1 MSERAPLGTRL
12 LRELDWDAMSADDV
26 IMARTKVN
34 RVRSSRL
41 ARIATGFPHRCV
53 RIEAA
58 TLDLPG
64 RTLAV
69 RVHRPT
75 GSEARRPLVLSF
87 HGGGFLMGTAAQ
99 NDWVN
104 SRIAAECR
112 ALVIAVNYRLAPEH
126 PITDAFE
133 DGWDSLKHVLA
144 EHHAWGVDPSRVA
157 VFGESAGATI
167 AALLTQRSR
176 THGPGLVAQVLTSP
190 AVDWT
195 EALGEYPSV
204 SANAVHPGF
213 SLAELHASRR
223 FGLPEGSDAREIS
236 PIRAD
241 DLSGLPPAL
250 VITGT
255 LDGAEDHARSYVD
268 RLIEADVPAQM
279 SSYPRAVHAFLSM
292 PGLVPAARPASREI
306 TGFLQRQLLP
316 QPSSPDPS

>member
-12 LRELDWDAMSADDV
+12 LGELDRVAMSVDDV
-26 IMARTKVN
+26 ITARTKVN

-41 ARIATGFPHRCV
+41 ARIATGFPHR
-53 RIEAA
+53 RATIEAT

-64 RTLAV
+64 RTLDV

-75 GSEARRPLVLSF
+75 DSEAPLPLVLSF

-99 NDWVN
+99 NDWIN

-112 ALVIAVNYRLAPEH
+112 AVVIAVDYRLAPEH
-126 PITDAFE
+126 PIADAFD
-133 DGWDSLKHVLA
+133 DGWDSLNHVLA
-144 EHHAWGVDPSRVA
+144 EHHSWGVDPSRVA
-157 VFGESAGATI
+157 VVGESAGATI
-167 AALLTQRSR
+167 AALMTQRSR
-176 THGPGLVAQVLTSP
+176 THGPGVVAQVLTSP

-204 SANAVHPGF
+204 SANAMHPGF

-223 FGLPEGSDAREIS
+223 FGLPQGADAREIS
-236 PIRAD
+236 PIHAE

-255 LDGAEDHARSYVD
+255 LDGAGDHARSYVGK
-268 RLIEADVPAQM
+268 LIEAGVSAQL

-306 TGFLQRQLLP
+306 IGFLQRQLLP
-316 QPSSPDPS
+316 QSPSPDPS